1 MISAVHNFQTMCS
14 ADSETGFTR
23 LRNRLF
29 DDAEWTVSG
38 HETGCFTTSY
48 GLFCNATLT
57 F

>member
-1 MISAVHNFQTMCS
+1 MISAVHNFQAMCS
-14 ADSETGFTR
+14 ADCETGFTR

-38 HETGCFTTSY
+38 HGTGCFTTSY
-48 GLFCNATLT
+48 KLFCNAILT

>member
-1 MISAVHNFQTMCS
+1 MISAVHNFQAMCS
-14 ADSETGFTR
+14 ADCETGFTS

-48 GLFCNATLT
+48 GLFCNAILT